1 MVGKRVL
8 IVRTRDMQK
17 IHMIP
22 EDKTGVFSREIV
34 LTAKDQNKAKMQ
46 NETKGLFTGPYCR
59 KEKKYTF
66 FRPKMPIMLTQEMP
80 KNRKRSA
87 P

>member
-1 MVGKRVL
+1 MK
-8 IVRTRDMQK
+8 K
-17 IHMIP
+17 IHMLP
-22 EDKTGVFSREIV
+22 EDKTGVFSSETV
-34 LTAKDQNKAKMQ
+34 LAAKGKNKAKMH
-46 NETKGLFTGPYCR
+46 NEGEGLFTSPYCR